1 METPIGSVS
10 NVVVAVAL
18 CAMFVIVLACVHGA
32 IKKMSFFGDA
42 AGWGVTVCVALLSI
56 AGLVRF
62 SGSPEPVALP
72 GGEPRETG
80 GLMDVVLMPYL
91 ALAVTIILML
101 LLLPVGRLLHGGETR
116 HPPELSRNRR
126 TVAGPRIEE
135 VRNHRKETKPAG
147 SSKKR
152 QITAQKN
159 GEMIKNTEGTRS
171 DS

>member
-1 METPIGSVS
+1 METPIGSIS

-32 IKKMSFFGDA
+32 IKRMSFFGDA
-42 AGWGVTVCVALLSI
+42 AGWVVTVCVALLSI
-56 AGLVRF
+56 VGLVRF
-62 SGSPEPVALP
+62 FGSPEPVALP

-80 GLMDVVLMPYL
+80 GLMDVVLLPYVAL
-91 ALAVTIILML
+91 ALTILLVL
-101 LLLPVGRLLHGGETR
+101 LLLAIGRVLHGREPW
-116 HPPELSRNRR
+116 HPPELARNRR
-126 TVAGPRIEE
+126 TVAGPHVEE

-152 QITAQKN
+152 HIAAQKN
-159 GEMIKNTEGTRS
+159 GEMIKKTEGTRS

>member
-1 METPIGSVS
+1 METPIGSIS

-32 IKKMSFFGDA
+32 IKKMSFFGDV
-42 AGWGVTVCVALLSI
+42 AGWVITVCVALLSI

-62 SGSPEPVALP
+62 SGSPELVALP

-80 GLMDVVLMPYL
+80 GLMDVVLLPYL

-116 HPPELSRNRR
+116 HPLEPARNRR
-126 TVAGPRIEE
+126 TVAGPHVEE
-135 VRNHRKETKPAG
+135 VRNHRKGVRPSEL
-147 SSKKR
+147 SKNR
-152 QITAQKN
+152 QIAAQKK
-159 GEMIKNTEGTRS
+159 GEIIKKTGGTRS